1 MQSRWRLPAR
11 PDMRIVSPCYRP
23 RNVLRMTPQMHADAG
38 RFRRSRIKRDQG
50 TQKQEAG
57 GGQETAVHDGCLHD
71 FVGVAVGVA
80 LRKAG
85 STGRLT
91 SGPAR
96 PAIFGIEPEPIELSS
111 RTIPFHPAASP
122 TKC

>member
-1 MQSRWRLPAR
+1 
-11 PDMRIVSPCYRP
+11 
-23 RNVLRMTPQMHADAG
+23 MHADAG

-96 PAIFGIEPEPIELSS
+96 PAIFGIEPEPIALSF
-111 RTIPFHPAASP
+111 RTRPFLSGCMPNQMLTFRP
-122 TKC
+122 CPRKLPGTQETD

>member
-1 MQSRWRLPAR
+1 
-11 PDMRIVSPCYRP
+11 
-23 RNVLRMTPQMHADAG
+23 MHADAG

-96 PAIFGIEPEPIELSS
+96 PAIFGIEPEPMALSS
-111 RTIPFHPAASP
+111 GQSPSIRLHAQPNVDFPALPPKAAGNP
-122 TKC
+122 RNRLNRQAP

>member
-1 MQSRWRLPAR
+1 
-11 PDMRIVSPCYRP
+11 MRIVSPCHRP
-23 RNVLRMTPQMHADAG
+23 RNVLRMTPQIHADAG

-57 GGQETAVHDGCLHD
+57 GGQETAVHDGLLHD

-85 STGRLT
+85 STGWRIY
-91 SGPAR
+91 GPAR
-96 PAIFGIEPEPIELSS
+96 PAIFGIEPEPIELSY
-111 RTIPFHPAASP
+111 RRSP
-122 TKC
+122 SIRLHVQPNV